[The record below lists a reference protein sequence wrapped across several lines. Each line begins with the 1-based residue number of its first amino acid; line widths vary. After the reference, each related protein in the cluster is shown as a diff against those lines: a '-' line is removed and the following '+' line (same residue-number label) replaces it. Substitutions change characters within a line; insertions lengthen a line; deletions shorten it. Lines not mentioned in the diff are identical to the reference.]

1 MIYVVSYEGDYTF
14 HPEDIIISQL
24 KRDRL
29 DQDLFYGKYDS
40 MGVGCAC
47 NKEFGMEC
55 ALIFGSKVSYRPAD
69 YLTNTEYTEVPASKH
84 DCEERC
90 KF

>member
-1 MIYVVSYEGDYTF
+1 MVSYEGEYTF

-24 KRDRL
+24 KRGRIDP
-29 DQDLFYGKYDS
+29 DLYEGKYDS

-47 NKEFGMEC
+47 NKDFEMEC

-69 YLTNTEYTEVPASKH
+69 YIDAKHTEVVPHKI
-84 DCEERC
+84 DCEKRC
-90 KF
+90 TF